1 MVSVCDSIYRKND
14 DGREDVKML
23 KAEVMKYLL
32 DEAIARIKE
41 IDKFNKR
48 YGDAY
53 YGLDNLGRIT
63 ETRPTKALVIDNM
76 KKIRKLAL
84 EISKEV

>member
-1 MVSVCDSIYRKND
+1 
-14 DGREDVKML
+14 
-23 KAEVMKYLL
+23 MKYLL
-32 DEAIARIKE
+32 DETIVRVEQIN
-41 IDKFNKR
+41 KFNKK
-48 YGDAY
+48 YGEDAY
-53 YGLDNLGRIT
+53 CGRDNLGRIT